1 MKMGWRQKAERAL
14 SIDAE
19 RAKEKELAA
28 KVRDALWHSS
38 DEKELRER
46 LQAILAGS
54 RSAGE

>member
-1 MKMGWRQKAERAL
+1 MGWRQKAERAL

-46 LQAILAGS
+46 LQAILADS
-54 RSAGE
+54 KSAGE

>member
-1 MKMGWRQKAERAL
+1 MNWRRKTEHAL

-19 RAKEKELAA
+19 RAKEKELAT

-46 LQAILAGS
+46 LQEILADS
-54 RSAGE
+54 KSN